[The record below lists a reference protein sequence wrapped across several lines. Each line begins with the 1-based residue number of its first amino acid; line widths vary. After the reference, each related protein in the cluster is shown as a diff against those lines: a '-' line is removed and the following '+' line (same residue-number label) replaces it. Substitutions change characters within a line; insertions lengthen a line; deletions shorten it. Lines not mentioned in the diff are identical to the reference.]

1 MFESASGRRGHIPSL
16 AALNAATIVIP
27 VIGVA
32 FIGAATVFSG
42 ALALAR
48 FTSEA
53 IIIDLLADRIQV
65 DGTYVY
71 ENPLPFTIRQGMTV
85 PLPPG
90 NEAIGLELKRDG
102 HVLPLRYIL
111 GAYRFELPLR
121 AHEKVLVHLRYEQ
134 YTPSH
139 SATYLLTTTA
149 PWHRPIDHGLYR
161 IRTRGYR
168 VVRSSYTL
176 TNGAFERWRVM
187 PPADW
192 SFAWQ

>member
-1 MFESASGRRGHIPSL
+1 VVRRLLI
-16 AALNAATIVIP
+16 T
-27 VIGVA
+27 VA
-32 FIGAATVFSG
+32 FIGAAAVFSG
-42 ALALAR
+42 ALPLAR
-48 FTSEA
+48 FTGET
-53 IIIDLLADRIQV
+53 IVIELLADRILV

-71 ENPLPFTIRQGMTV
+71 ENPFPFTIRQGMTV

-90 NEAIGLELKRDG
+90 NEAIGLNLTRDG
-102 HVLPLRYIL
+102 HVLPLRHIL

-121 AHEKVLVHLRYEQ
+121 AHERTFVRLQYEQ

-149 PWHRPIDHGLYR
+149 PWHRPIDHGLYL

-168 VVRSSYTL
+168 VVRSSYAL
-176 TNGAFERWRVM
+176 TNGAFERWHFM